1 MNVVV
6 TGGAGFIGSNLVDA
20 LITRGD
26 DVLILD
32 DVSSGH
38 LDNVNPAARLVQG
51 DVVDPDTAGAAMA
64 GTEVVFHLAAARAV
78 LRSVQEP
85 LATDRVNTAGTLN
98 VLESARLA
106 GVRRVVCTSSS
117 SIYGGAA
124 LVPTPESAPPRPRS
138 PYAVSK
144 LAGELYAQVY
154 WELHGLETTSLR
166 LFNVFGPR
174 QRPDSRYA
182 AVIPLFLEAL
192 RSGDPLLVHGDGQQS
207 RDFTYVDDAV
217 AAFLA
222 AASAPTGRSAGRSYN
237 IAGGREVSILELLTE
252 LQVILGVR
260 VEAKHVDARP
270 GDVRRSRADCS
281 AATVDLAWG
290 PTVAFRDGLTRTVD
304 WLAKRTRRGV
314 SSTDP
319 VAPAAGLVGGEVDS
333 IG

>member
-20 LITRGD
+20 LIARGD
-26 DVLILD
+26 DVLVLD
-32 DVSSGH
+32 DITSGY

-51 DVVDPDTAGAAMA
+51 DVVDPDAVGAAMA
-64 GTEVVFHLAAARAV
+64 GTEVVFHLASVRAV

-85 LATDRVNTAGTLN
+85 LVADRVNTAGTLN

-117 SIYGGAA
+117 SIYGGAGP
-124 LVPTPESAPPRPRS
+124 VPTPESAPPRPRS

-182 AVIPLFLEAL
+182 AVIPLFLHAL
-192 RSGDPLLVHGDGQQS
+192 RAGDPLLVHGDGQQS

-222 AASAPTGRSAGRSYN
+222 AASAPTGRCAGQSYN
-237 IAGGREVSILELLTE
+237 IAGGREVSILELLAE
-252 LQVILGVR
+252 LQAILGVR
-260 VEAKHVDARP
+260 AEARHVAARP

-281 AATVDLAWG
+281 AAAVDLAWG
-290 PTVAFRDGLTRTVD
+290 PKVPFRDGLTRTVD
-304 WLAKRTRRGV
+304 WLEEK
-314 SSTDP
+314 STQ
-319 VAPAAGLVGGEVDS
+319 
-333 IG
+333 